1 MPGPPV
7 HSHISNVIH
16 ALASVE
22 PEGRSVL
29 SIAGADG
36 TKGSTPGW
44 LTDALSTLMSA
55 LLRDPPGEQTSSVSG
70 LVTACAEL
78 SHDQR
83 KTDMTTKKVNLLV
96 RRPCFGAVAPTSYA
110 VAVRDELLP
119 AADEFVL
126 STVTSTVSG
135 PKVYGGRTKQPD
147 PRLAELLDPAWRRA
161 RDKDRTAAGTSHLVV
176 AWAVTPDDLIPVAS
190 FYSLAGTNLDPRE
203 RHAQALARDRGGVV
217 AAVARA
223 AGFPES
229 HVLAFTFPDQLAQL
243 RGWLELAARAA
254 GHDPFGGRWW
264 VLPSLTYPT
273 DEHRD
278 ARAATPRTL
287 YPGDDLEA
295 LEALGTAG
303 LRVLGESCLFAR
315 HVSKTVP
322 VVDPPPVWVEGV
334 AVPDDDDAFST
345 PVWGEVPDMPLM
357 RAATGR
363 HGPSPDEGPEGTI
376 FARASTQAAASAWRT
391 LTRCRG
397 EDDRAETAAVC
408 EHARRRRGEVLDR
421 CARVP
426 TAPAKENGP
435 DREMLAG
442 CALLREQ
449 FDAMP
454 EDV

>member
-1 MPGPPV
+1 M
-7 HSHISNVIH
+7 IN
-16 ALASVE
+16 ALASIE

-36 TKGSTPGW
+36 TKGSSAAW
-44 LTDALSTLMSA
+44 LTDSLSTLMSA
-55 LLRDPPGEQTSSVSG
+55 LRRDPPGRQTSSIDG
-70 LVTACAEL
+70 LVGACDEL
-78 SHDQR
+78 PDDER
-83 KTDMTTKKVNLLV
+83 KIDMTPKKMKLLV
-96 RRPCFGAVAPTSYA
+96 RRPSFGAVAPTSYA

-126 STVTSTVSG
+126 SSVTSTVSG

-161 RDKDRTAAGTSHLVV
+161 RDKDRTATGTSHLVV

-203 RHAQALARDRGGVV
+203 RHAQALARDPDEVV
-217 AAVARA
+217 AAFARA
-223 AGFPES
+223 AGFPKG
-229 HVLAFTFPDQLAQL
+229 HDFAFTFPDQLAQL
-243 RGWLELAARAA
+243 RGWLHLAARAA
-254 GHDPFGGRWW
+254 GHDPFDGRWW

-278 ARAATPRTL
+278 AQVATPRTL

-295 LEALGTAG
+295 LEALGATS
-303 LRVLGESCLFAR
+303 LRVMGESWLFGR
-315 HVSKTVP
+315 HVSQAVP
-322 VVDPPPVWVEGV
+322 VVDPPQVWSDGV
-334 AVPDDDDAFST
+334 AAPDDDTAFDVDP
-345 PVWGEVPDMPLM
+345 PVWREVPDMPLM

-363 HGPSPDEGPEGTI
+363 HGARPDEGPEGTI

-391 LTRCRG
+391 LAPCRG
-397 EDDRAETAAVC
+397 DDDLAEMASLC
-408 EHARRRRGEVLDR
+408 ERARRRRSTLLDR
-421 CARVP
+421 SACVP